1 MLAGSNKMAGA
12 SRSSELHLY
21 AAEDKVDDNY
31 KFSMTNAQAQFLV
44 AAQQDMKF
52 DAPNYV
58 YAGAENTSFNLESR
72 FDALETDQ
80 GVSNNA
86 TAIAALQQDLAA
98 ELVARQ
104 GADTTNANAT
114 TAETSARV
122 AADDTAAAAR
132 TAEAA
137 ARVAGDATLDAKI
150 DTEIS
155 DRATAVSAEAA
166 ARAAAVT
173 GIQTQITN
181 ILSNATPGSLDSLAE
196 IVAAFESAD
205 STLTGTLSTISAK
218 VDALEAVV
226 NELVNSGL

>member
-1 MLAGSNKMAGA
+1 MAS

-21 AAEDKVDDNY
+21 AVEDKVDDNY
-31 KFSMTNAQAQFLV
+31 KFSMTNAQALFLL

-58 YAGAENTSFNLESR
+58 FADSGQTSFNLESR

-86 TAIAALQQDLAA
+86 GAIASLQTALAD

-104 GADTTNANAT
+104 GADTTNANAI

-122 AADDTAAAAR
+122 AADDSASSAR
-132 TAEAA
+132 GAEAT
-137 ARVAGDATLDAKI
+137 ARSDGDGVLDTKI

-155 DRATAVSAEAA
+155 DRTTAVSAEAA
-166 ARAAAVT
+166 ARVAAVT

-205 STLTGTLSTISAK
+205 STLTGTLSSISAK

-226 NELVNSGL
+226 NDLVNAGL